1 MTTITINLP
10 DSMQEFLDSE
20 LKERGIED
28 PSEYFQGL
36 VIEDQKRKEW
46 AKLHRMLEEGLESGS
61 SEMTKDDWRR
71 IREEVN
77 RRHAERTRAE

>member
-36 VIEDQKRKEW
+36 VIEDRKKRERERLGK
-46 AKLHRMLEEGLESGS
+46 MLQEGLDSEM
-61 SEMTKDDWRR
+61 SEMTQEDWLE

-77 RRHAERTRAE
+77 RRHAERINNL

>member
-10 DSMQEFLDSE
+10 DSMREFLDSE

-46 AKLHRMLEEGLESGS
+46 AKLHRMLEEGLESVS
-61 SEMTKDDWRR
+61 SKMTKDDWRR